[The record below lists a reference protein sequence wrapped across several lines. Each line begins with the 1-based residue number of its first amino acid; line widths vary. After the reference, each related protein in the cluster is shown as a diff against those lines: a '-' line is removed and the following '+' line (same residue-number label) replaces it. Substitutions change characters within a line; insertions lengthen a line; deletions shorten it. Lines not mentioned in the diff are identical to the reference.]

1 MAERIGPIRIVP
13 PLGTPPPA
21 RRGRPGA
28 AVVLILVYAAAF
40 GAGLLWIRARSPL
53 LRFRGPTGS
62 PDPARAASPAPPKV
76 APREP
81 DGKSTAPPVQRA
93 ELLAGEGLAGAALA
107 AYDKR
112 LSRERCTCGCNLPLR
127 TCLAQDRSCARSP
140 ELAEK
145 IRASLR

>member
-1 MAERIGPIRIVP
+1 MRIVP

-28 AVVLILVYAAAF
+28 AVVLILVYAAVF

-53 LRFRGPTGS
+53 LRSRGPAGS
-62 PDPARAASPAPPKV
+62 PDPARAASPAPPMM
-76 APREP
+76 ASHEP
-81 DGKSTAPPVQRA
+81 DPKTSVPPAPVRRA